1 MEIYRMVP
9 IRVEKRPKPR
19 ITGLLATFTHRGF
32 TIVID
37 CTLFCLL
44 RIFDG
49 HVGGPFNRFMPLKHL
64 TVFLILITG
73 VRRMVT
79 WMRRR
84 PTNHR
89 CIADVT
95 LLGGPDHILP
105 VLGPFLAMRV
115 HPEIREMG

>member
-1 MEIYRMVP
+1 
-9 IRVEKRPKPR
+9 VEKRPKPR
-19 ITGLLATFTHRGF
+19 ITGLLATFIHRSF

-37 CTLFCLL
+37 RVLLCLL
-44 RIFDG
+44 GISDG
-49 HVGGPFNRFMPLKHL
+49 HVGRPLNRCMPLKHL
-64 TVFLILITG
+64 TVFLILIDG

-89 CIADVT
+89 RLAGAT

-105 VLGPFLAMRV
+105 VLGHFLVMRV
-115 HPEIREMG
+115 HPKIREMG